1 MDQMAV
7 IRYCTVL
14 SLGLFFVFFTCP
26 TSCLLTLASP
36 CLAMNMKQGIC
47 FKVDQRH
54 EHVLL
59 DGKFDD
65 ISEPAGHLQKCR
77 SVWWCGSGCCRNL
90 ALHFGPL
97 STVRLRGVFVWPLG
111 SDFDRQIDTIIYL
124 IIYLSRIIY
133 LFIFI
138 FLFIYIQMRVN
149 YLSILICIGDRSS
162 QHTILH
168 PCARYLRVGTSWMG
182 MQLVNECH
190 LGSLV

>member
-1 MDQMAV
+1 MDQVDV

-14 SLGLFFVFFTCP
+14 SLGLFFVFTCP

-36 CLAMNMKQGIC
+36 CVAINMKQGIC

-65 ISEPAGHLQKCR
+65 ISESAGHLQKCR
-77 SVWWCGSGCCRNL
+77 SVWRCGSGCCWNL

-124 IIYLSRIIY
+124 IIYLS
-133 LFIFI
+133 IFI
-138 FLFIYIQMRVN
+138 NYIYICTLHVCVN

-162 QHTILH
+162 EHTILH